1 MAIVYPQAQ
10 DPRLQ
15 SVQMPMQVN
24 APVAPSQAS
33 GLGLS
38 REQIMMALQSQNPL
52 LAAASDRA
60 LANERE
66 QIRKQAQETQQRQAQ
81 EAMEA
86 SQQADAA
93 MASALP
99 SDAEMTVAMNEGGF
113 VRDAQIRYPHTE
125 NPRFPASQLPVSVNR
140 PLPRYPSGQVD
151 FTDQVIREFYN
162 KGSLFGPIL
171 DFTLRPQSER
181 INEFFRQ
188 NQRQQR
194 DAAREA
200 RALSREQAQASA
212 PAPSMVEVLPSDAE
226 VPVAMKEGGL
236 VKQAQKVQQQGRNGD
251 SMLVHMNPDEYRAM
265 TALGGLGGLA
275 ANQVTIN
282 PETGLPEMFSFKDV
296 LPTIVGIAGAAFGLP
311 TWAVALGTGATTA
324 ITTGDIGKGLMA
336 GLGSYA
342 LGSLFEGFG
351 AGAANQGVEAATQ
364 QAIAANAPAQLGGQT
379 AANLG
384 ATSAAGAQTLST
396 PFGGQMLQSS
406 VPMSGPFALNPADLG
421 VSQTLTPQLSTSAGQ
436 IAVQGGQSMIPGLN
450 PAGALTSSGARSA
463 AERAIG
469 GLSNT
474 RFAAAASPKQF
485 GALARPVSG
494 ALPIN
499 EPFVRNLS
507 SQITGLNPADAASV
521 ASKELGTQL
530 YRSAPAFSSDIAG
543 YPTKLELISEGIS
556 NIGTPAGMSYM
567 DVAKKGG
574 LGALGMAGSMGAFDA
589 PEYDYSGMSSGGTMR
604 RYTKPDIAPLDREVS
619 LEGFDASRAGIDPQ
633 FQFFAKDGKKGELD
647 TVYAQTGYSDIPM
660 AQQGMSQ
667 PQMVQ
672 NPMMPQAGPQAAQ
685 MQSAIMQAAREV
697 ASNSAPQT
705 AAAPRPRTIG
715 LTPNAAANAVFGMN
729 QNVRMQEGGVPS
741 EAMMAQQGIMDV
753 ASDQVKNNLKER
765 MSVMPSADQ
774 PQNVEERAIYDRA
787 MLAVQGMLEPE
798 EAQMAVEE
806 FIETFGAEAYNM
818 IKELA
823 RNPRDEGGVVKPANG
838 NTTVADGA
846 MQGEDIIAGKIVD
859 PDTGEETA
867 NLRVGENEYIEPAD
881 SLSRRAMAAG
891 LPGTPENG
899 ARVRGMEEEQL
910 RQAFG

>member
-15 SVQMPMQVN
+15 PVQMPMQVN
-24 APVAPSQAS
+24 APVAPSQIS
-33 GLGLS
+33 GTGLS

-60 LANERE
+60 LAAERE
-66 QIRKQAQETQQRQAQ
+66 QVRRQAQETQQRQAQ
-81 EAMEA
+81 EAMEV
-86 SQQADAA
+86 SQQADAQASAA
-93 MASALP
+93 MTRALP
-99 SDAEMTVAMNEGGF
+99 SDAE
-113 VRDAQIRYPHTE
+113 
-125 NPRFPASQLPVSVNR
+125 LPV
-140 PLPRYPSGQVD
+140 
-151 FTDQVIREFYN
+151 E
-162 KGSLFGPIL
+162 
-171 DFTLRPQSER
+171 
-181 INEFFRQ
+181 
-188 NQRQQR
+188 
-194 DAAREA
+194 
-200 RALSREQAQASA
+200 
-212 PAPSMVEVLPSDAE
+212 
-226 VPVAMKEGGL
+226 MKEGGL
-236 VKQAQKVQQQGRNGD
+236 VKQAQKVQQEGRNGD

-265 TALGGLGGLA
+265 TTLGGLGGLS

-282 PETGLPEMFSFKDV
+282 PETGLPEMFSFKDI
-296 LPTIVGIAGAAFGLP
+296 LPMIAGITASAFGLGPVGIALA
-311 TWAVALGTGATTA
+311 TGGTTA

-336 GLGSYA
+336 GLGSFA
-342 LGSLFEGFG
+342 LGSLAESFG
-351 AGAANQGVEAATQ
+351 AGAANQAVDTATQ
-364 QAIAANAPAQLGGQT
+364 TALAANAPVATTAAGTAAGQAGSLSASTAPFSEFIPDPLGGGYADGFFSAPLT
-379 AANLG
+379 SPALSPGGSIPSTLGFTPVAPPAASPL
-384 ATSAAGAQTLST
+384 ASAPVLT
-396 PFGGQMLQSS
+396 GGRSIL
-406 VPMSGPFALNPADLG
+406 PGALN
-421 VSQTLTPQLSTSAGQ
+421 QAG
-436 IAVQGGQSMIPGLN
+436 N
-450 PAGALTSSGARSA
+450 LTSSGARSA
-463 AERAIG
+463 AESAIG
-469 GLSNT
+469 GLSKT
-474 RFAAAASPKQF
+474 RFAAAVDPSTA
-485 GALARPVSG
+485 GALARPVTG

-499 EPFVRNLS
+499 ETFTQNLS

-530 YRSAPAFSSDIAG
+530 YRSAPTFSSDIAG
-543 YPTKLELISEGIS
+543 YPTKLDLLGEGIS
-556 NIGTPAGMSYM
+556 KIGTPGGVGYGEAALKGL
-567 DVAKKGG
+567 GG
-574 LGALGMAGSMGAFDA
+574 LGLTAGSMGAFDA
-589 PEYDYSGMSSGGTMR
+589 PEYDYSGMSPGSTRR
-604 RYTKPDIAPLDREVS
+604 RYMKPDIAPLDREVN

-660 AQQGMSQ
+660 AQQSMSQ
-667 PQMVQ
+667 PQMGS
-672 NPMMPQAGPQAAQ
+672 NPMMPQTAPQAAQ

-697 ASNSAPQT
+697 ASNSAPQA

-715 LTPNAAANAVFGMN
+715 LTPNAAANAVFGVN

-753 ASDQVKNNLKER
+753 ASDQVKNNLNER

>member
-15 SVQMPMQVN
+15 PVQMPMQVN
-24 APVAPSQAS
+24 APVAPSQVS
-33 GLGLS
+33 GLGLN
-38 REQIMMALQSQNPL
+38 REQIMMALQSENPL

-60 LANERE
+60 LAAERE
-66 QIRKQAQETQQRQAQ
+66 QVRRQAQETQQRQAQ
-81 EAMEA
+81 EAIEA
-86 SQQADAA
+86 SQQADA
-93 MASALP
+93 
-99 SDAEMTVAMNEGGF
+99 
-113 VRDAQIRYPHTE
+113 
-125 NPRFPASQLPVSVNR
+125 
-140 PLPRYPSGQVD
+140 
-151 FTDQVIREFYN
+151 
-162 KGSLFGPIL
+162 
-171 DFTLRPQSER
+171 
-181 INEFFRQ
+181 
-188 NQRQQR
+188 
-194 DAAREA
+194 
-200 RALSREQAQASA
+200 QASA
-212 PAPSMVEVLPSDAE
+212 AMTRALPSDAE
-226 VPVAMKEGGL
+226 VPVEMKEGGL
-236 VKQAQKVQQQGRNGD
+236 VKQAQKVQQEGRNGD

-265 TALGGLGGLA
+265 TALGGLGGLS

-296 LPTIVGIAGAAFGLP
+296 LPTIIGIAGAAFGLP
-311 TWAVALGTGATTA
+311 TWAIALGTGATTA

-336 GLGSYA
+336 GLGSFA
-342 LGSLFEGFG
+342 LGSLAESFG
-351 AGAANQGVEAATQ
+351 ASAANQGVDAAAQ
-364 QAIAANAPAQLGGQT
+364 QALAANAPVATTGAGTAVGQSVP
-379 AANLG
+379 LG
-384 ATSAAGAQTLST
+384 ASAT
-396 PFGGQMLQSS
+396 PFGEFVPSPLGGYGSGSFSNTSSLLAPGAGQVPSS
-406 VPMSGPFALNPADLG
+406 IGFTPVAPPFA
-421 VSQTLTPQLSTSAGQ
+421 STSA
-436 IAVQGGQSMIPGLN
+436 PGLTGGRSMLPGAVN
-450 PAGALTSSGARSA
+450 QAGNLTSSGASNVVGSTVQNLKSSPFQLSTEGMKPFMLTGGVQDQAFQKGVAESISGMSPSA
-463 AERAIG
+463 ARESLTKQ
-469 GLSNT
+469 LS
-474 RFAAAASPKQF
+474 AE
-485 GALARPVSG
+485 
-494 ALPIN
+494 I
-499 EPFVRNLS
+499 
-507 SQITGLNPADAASV
+507 
-521 ASKELGTQL
+521 
-530 YRSAPAFSSDIAG
+530 YRSAPGTTGDYSLFASGNQA
-543 YPTKLELISEGIS
+543 PTKLDLLGEGIS
-556 NIGTPAGMSYM
+556 KIGTPGGVGYM
-567 DVAKKGG
+567 DVATKGLGG
-574 LGALGMAGSMGAFDA
+574 LGLTAGSMGAFDE
-589 PEYDYSGMSSGGTMR
+589 PEYDYSGMSPGGTRR
-604 RYTKPDIAPLDREVS
+604 RYMKPDIAPLDREVN

-647 TVYAQTGYSDIPM
+647 TVYAQTGYSDISM
-660 AQQGMSQ
+660 AQQDMGQ
-667 PQMVQ
+667 PQMGS
-672 NPMMPQAGPQAAQ
+672 NSMMPQAAPQASQ

-697 ASNSAPQT
+697 ASNSAPQ
-705 AAAPRPRTIG
+705 AVPAPRPKTVG

-753 ASDQVKNNLKER
+753 ASDQVKNNLNER

-846 MQGEDIIAGKIVD
+846 MQGEDIIAGKIID

>member
-15 SVQMPMQVN
+15 PVQMPMQVN
-24 APVAPSQAS
+24 APVAPSQIS
-33 GLGLS
+33 GTGLS

-60 LANERE
+60 LAAERE
-66 QIRKQAQETQQRQAQ
+66 QVRRQAQETQQRQAQ
-81 EAMEA
+81 EAMEV
-86 SQQADAA
+86 SQQADAQASAA
-93 MASALP
+93 MTRALP
-99 SDAEMTVAMNEGGF
+99 SDAE
-113 VRDAQIRYPHTE
+113 
-125 NPRFPASQLPVSVNR
+125 LPV
-140 PLPRYPSGQVD
+140 
-151 FTDQVIREFYN
+151 E
-162 KGSLFGPIL
+162 
-171 DFTLRPQSER
+171 
-181 INEFFRQ
+181 
-188 NQRQQR
+188 
-194 DAAREA
+194 
-200 RALSREQAQASA
+200 
-212 PAPSMVEVLPSDAE
+212 
-226 VPVAMKEGGL
+226 MKEGGL
-236 VKQAQKVQQQGRNGD
+236 VKQAQKVQQEGRNGD
-251 SMLVHMNPDEYRAM
+251 SMLVHMNPDQYRAM
-265 TALGGLGGLA
+265 TALGGLGGLS

-336 GLGSYA
+336 GLGSFA
-342 LGSLFEGFG
+342 LGSLAESFG
-351 AGAANQGVEAATQ
+351 ASAANQGVDAAAQ
-364 QAIAANAPAQLGGQT
+364 QALAANAPVATTGVGTAVGQSVP
-379 AANLG
+379 LG
-384 ATSAAGAQTLST
+384 ASTT
-396 PFGGQMLQSS
+396 PFGEFIPSPLGGYGSGSFPDTSS
-406 VPMSGPFALNPADLG
+406 LLAPGASPIPSTVGFTPVAPPFA
-421 VSQTLTPQLSTSAGQ
+421 STSAPVLTGGRSMLPG
-436 IAVQGGQSMIPGLN
+436 AVNQ
-450 PAGALTSSGARSA
+450 AGNLTSSGASNVVGSTVQNLKSSPFVLDTANFNFPGMATGGVADPAFQQGVAESITGMSPSA
-463 AERAIG
+463 AREA
-469 GLSNT
+469 LT
-474 RFAAAASPKQF
+474 KQ
-485 GALARPVSG
+485 
-494 ALPIN
+494 
-499 EPFVRNLS
+499 LS
-507 SQITGLNPADAASV
+507 SEI
-521 ASKELGTQL
+521 
-530 YRSAPAFSSDIAG
+530 YRSAPVTTGSGNFGIGDFFSSSG
-543 YPTKLELISEGIS
+543 QPQTKLDLLGEGIS
-556 NIGTPAGMSYM
+556 KIGTPGGVGYGETAVKGL
-567 DVAKKGG
+567 GG
-574 LGALGMAGSMGAFDA
+574 LGLTAGSMGAFDP
-589 PEYDYSGMSSGGTMR
+589 PEYDYSGMSPGGTRR
-604 RYTKPDIAPLDREVS
+604 RYMKPDIAPLDREVN

-660 AQQGMSQ
+660 AQQSMSQ
-667 PQMVQ
+667 PQMGS
-672 NPMMPQAGPQAAQ
+672 NPMMPQTAPQAAQ

-697 ASNSAPQT
+697 ASNSAPQA

-715 LTPNAAANAVFGMN
+715 LTPNAAANAVFGVN

-741 EAMMAQQGIMDV
+741 EAMMAQQGIMDI
-753 ASDQVKNNLKER
+753 ASDQVKNNLNER
-765 MSVMPSADQ
+765 MSVTPSADQ

-846 MQGEDIIAGKIVD
+846 MQGEDIIAGKIID

>member
-15 SVQMPMQVN
+15 PVQMPMQVN
-24 APVAPSQAS
+24 APVAPSQIS
-33 GLGLS
+33 GTGLS

-60 LANERE
+60 LAAERE
-66 QIRKQAQETQQRQAQ
+66 QVRRQAQETQQRQAQ
-81 EAMEA
+81 EAMEV
-86 SQQADAA
+86 SQQADAQASAA
-93 MASALP
+93 MTRALP
-99 SDAEMTVAMNEGGF
+99 SDAE
-113 VRDAQIRYPHTE
+113 
-125 NPRFPASQLPVSVNR
+125 LPV
-140 PLPRYPSGQVD
+140 
-151 FTDQVIREFYN
+151 E
-162 KGSLFGPIL
+162 
-171 DFTLRPQSER
+171 
-181 INEFFRQ
+181 
-188 NQRQQR
+188 
-194 DAAREA
+194 
-200 RALSREQAQASA
+200 
-212 PAPSMVEVLPSDAE
+212 
-226 VPVAMKEGGL
+226 MKEGGL
-236 VKQAQKVQQQGRNGD
+236 VKQAQKVQQEGRNGD

-265 TALGGLGGLA
+265 TALGGLGGLS

-282 PETGLPEMFSFKDV
+282 PETGLPEMFSFKDI
-296 LPTIVGIAGAAFGLP
+296 LPMIAGITASAFGLGPVGIALA
-311 TWAVALGTGATTA
+311 TGGTTA

-342 LGSLFEGFG
+342 LGSLMEGFG
-351 AGAANQGVEAATQ
+351 AGAANQGVDAATQ
-364 QAIAANAPAQLGGQT
+364 TALTANAPVATT
-379 AANLG
+379 AAGTAGTAVGQAGSL
-384 ATSAAGAQTLST
+384 SAST
-396 PFGGQMLQSS
+396 APFGEFIPAPLEGFAGGSFPSASPALAPGAGP
-406 VPMSGPFALNPADLG
+406 VPSTVGFTPVSPPFASPSAPVLAGGRSILPGALN
-421 VSQTLTPQLSTSAGQ
+421 QAG
-436 IAVQGGQSMIPGLN
+436 N
-450 PAGALTSSGARSA
+450 LTSSGARSA
-463 AERAIG
+463 AESAIG
-469 GLSNT
+469 GLSKT
-474 RFAAAASPKQF
+474 PFAAAASPKQF
-485 GALARPVSG
+485 GALANPVTG

-499 EPFVRNLS
+499 ETFTQNLS

-530 YRSAPAFSSDIAG
+530 YRSAPTFSSDIAG
-543 YPTKLELISEGIS
+543 YPTKLDLLGEGIS
-556 NIGTPAGMSYM
+556 NIGKQGFPGYFETG
-567 DVAKKGG
+567 AKTAVG
-574 LGALGMAGSMGAFDA
+574 LGGIAGSMGAFDA
-589 PEYDYSGMSSGGTMR
+589 PEYDYSGMSPGGTRR
-604 RYTKPDIAPLDREVS
+604 RYMKPDIAPLDREVN

-660 AQQGMSQ
+660 AQQSMSQ
-667 PQMVQ
+667 PQMGS
-672 NPMMPQAGPQAAQ
+672 NPMMPQTAPQAAQ

-697 ASNSAPQT
+697 ASNSAPQA

-715 LTPNAAANAVFGMN
+715 LTPNAAANAVFGVN
-729 QNVRMQEGGVPS
+729 QNVRMQEGGGPS

-753 ASDQVKNNLKER
+753 ASDQVKNNLNER

-846 MQGEDIIAGKIVD
+846 MQGEDIIAGKIID

>member
-15 SVQMPMQVN
+15 PVQMPMQVN
-24 APVAPSQAS
+24 APVAPSQVS
-33 GLGLS
+33 GLGLN
-38 REQIMMALQSQNPL
+38 REQIMMALQSENPL

-60 LANERE
+60 LAAERE
-66 QIRKQAQETQQRQAQ
+66 QVRRQAQETQQRQAQ

-86 SQQADAA
+86 SQQADA
-93 MASALP
+93 
-99 SDAEMTVAMNEGGF
+99 
-113 VRDAQIRYPHTE
+113 
-125 NPRFPASQLPVSVNR
+125 
-140 PLPRYPSGQVD
+140 
-151 FTDQVIREFYN
+151 
-162 KGSLFGPIL
+162 
-171 DFTLRPQSER
+171 
-181 INEFFRQ
+181 
-188 NQRQQR
+188 
-194 DAAREA
+194 
-200 RALSREQAQASA
+200 QASA
-212 PAPSMVEVLPSDAE
+212 AMTRALPSDAE
-226 VPVAMKEGGL
+226 VPVEMKEGGL
-236 VKQAQKVQQQGRNGD
+236 VKQAQKVQQEGRNGD

-265 TALGGLGGLA
+265 TALGGLGGLS

-296 LPTIVGIAGAAFGLP
+296 LPTIIGIAGAAFGLP
-311 TWAVALGTGATTA
+311 TWAIALGTGATTA

-342 LGSLFEGFG
+342 LGSLAEGLG
-351 AGAANQGVEAATQ
+351 ASAANQSVDAAAQ
-364 QAIAANAPAQLGGQT
+364 QALAANAPTQVGGQT
-379 AANLG
+379 VANLG
-384 ATSAAGAQTLST
+384 ATGADAFTGAPFQTLST
-396 PFGGQMLQSS
+396 PSPFGGQMLQSS
-406 VPMSGPFALNPADLG
+406 VPAGFNPANLG
-421 VSQTLTPQLSTSAGQ
+421 VGQTLTPQL
-436 IAVQGGQSMIPGLN
+436 AVQGGQTAIPQ
-450 PAGALTSSGARSA
+450 LTSASATDLVGSTVQNLGKNTPFALSTADMKPFMLTGGVQDQAFQKGVAESIAGMSPSA
-463 AERAIG
+463 ARESLTKQ
-469 GLSNT
+469 LS
-474 RFAAAASPKQF
+474 AE
-485 GALARPVSG
+485 
-494 ALPIN
+494 I
-499 EPFVRNLS
+499 
-507 SQITGLNPADAASV
+507 
-521 ASKELGTQL
+521 
-530 YRSAPAFSSDIAG
+530 YRSAPGTTGDYSLFASGNQA
-543 YPTKLELISEGIS
+543 PTKLDLLGEGIS
-556 NIGTPAGMSYM
+556 KIGTPGGVGYM
-567 DVAKKGG
+567 DVATKGLGG
-574 LGALGMAGSMGAFDA
+574 LGLTAGSMGAFDE
-589 PEYDYSGMSSGGTMR
+589 PEYDYSGMSPGGTRR
-604 RYTKPDIAPLDREVS
+604 RYMKPDIAPLDREVN

-647 TVYAQTGYSDIPM
+647 TVYAQTGYSDISM
-660 AQQGMSQ
+660 AQQDMGQ
-667 PQMVQ
+667 PQMGL
-672 NPMMPQAGPQAAQ
+672 NSMMPQAAPQASQ

-697 ASNSAPQT
+697 ASNSAPQ
-705 AAAPRPRTIG
+705 AVPAPRPKTVG

-753 ASDQVKNNLKER
+753 ASDQVKNNLNER

-846 MQGEDIIAGKIVD
+846 MQGEDIIAGKIID

>member
-15 SVQMPMQVN
+15 PVQMPMQVN
-24 APVAPSQAS
+24 APVAPSQIS
-33 GLGLS
+33 GTGLS
-38 REQIMMALQSQNPL
+38 REQIMVALQSQNPL

-60 LANERE
+60 LAAERE
-66 QIRKQAQETQQRQAQ
+66 QVRRQAQETQQRQAQ
-81 EAMEA
+81 EAMEV
-86 SQQADAA
+86 SQQADAQASAA
-93 MASALP
+93 MTRALP
-99 SDAEMTVAMNEGGF
+99 SDAE
-113 VRDAQIRYPHTE
+113 
-125 NPRFPASQLPVSVNR
+125 LPV
-140 PLPRYPSGQVD
+140 
-151 FTDQVIREFYN
+151 E
-162 KGSLFGPIL
+162 
-171 DFTLRPQSER
+171 
-181 INEFFRQ
+181 
-188 NQRQQR
+188 
-194 DAAREA
+194 
-200 RALSREQAQASA
+200 
-212 PAPSMVEVLPSDAE
+212 
-226 VPVAMKEGGL
+226 MKEGGL
-236 VKQAQKVQQQGRNGD
+236 VKQAQKVQQEGRNGD

-265 TALGGLGGLA
+265 TALGGLGGLS

-282 PETGLPEMFSFKDV
+282 PETGLPEMFSFKDI
-296 LPTIVGIAGAAFGLP
+296 LPMIAGITASAFGLGPVGIALA
-311 TWAVALGTGATTA
+311 TGGTTA

-336 GLGSYA
+336 GLGSFA
-342 LGSLFEGFG
+342 LGSLAESFG
-351 AGAANQGVEAATQ
+351 ASAANQGVDAAAQ
-364 QAIAANAPAQLGGQT
+364 QALAANAPAQVGGQT
-379 AANLG
+379 VANLG
-384 ATSAAGAQTLST
+384 AQGAQTLST

-406 VPMSGPFALNPADLG
+406 VPASFTAADLG
-421 VSQTLTPQLSTSAGQ
+421 VGQTLAPGISTGASQ
-436 IAVQGGQSMIPGLN
+436 IAVQGGQSAIPSLA
-450 PAGALTSSGARSA
+450 PQLTSSGA
-463 AERAIG
+463 
-469 GLSNT
+469 T
-474 RFAAAASPKQF
+474 DV
-485 GALARPVSG
+485 VSST
-494 ALPIN
+494 
-499 EPFVRNLS
+499 VRNLKS
-507 SQITGLNPADAASV
+507 SPFSLSTANFDFPGMATGGVADPAFQQAAAKSITGLSPSAARE
-521 ASKELGTQL
+521 ALTGQL
-530 YRSAPAFSSDIAG
+530 STEIYRSAPGMTDGFNLFAG
-543 YPTKLELISEGIS
+543 PNESLTKLDLLSEGIS
-556 NIGTPAGMSYM
+556 KIGTPGGVGYGEAALKGL
-567 DVAKKGG
+567 GG
-574 LGALGMAGSMGAFDA
+574 LGLTAGSMGAFDA
-589 PEYDYSGMSSGGTMR
+589 PEYDYSGMSPGSTRR
-604 RYTKPDIAPLDREVS
+604 RYMKPDIAPLDREVN

-660 AQQGMSQ
+660 AQQSMSQ
-667 PQMVQ
+667 PQMGS

-697 ASNSAPQT
+697 ASNSAPQA

-753 ASDQVKNNLKER
+753 ASDQVKNNLNER

-838 NTTVADGA
+838 DTTVADGA
-846 MQGEDIIAGKIVD
+846 MQGEDIIAGKIID

>member
-236 VKQAQKVQQQGRNGD
+236 VKQAQKIQQQGRNGD

-265 TALGGLGGLA
+265 TALGGLGGLS

-406 VPMSGPFALNPADLG
+406 VPANFNPANLG
-421 VSQTLTPQLSTSAGQ
+421 VGQTLTPQLSTSAGQ
-436 IAVQGGQSMIPGLN
+436 LAVQGGQSMIPGLN
-450 PAGALTSSGARSA
+450 PAGAFTSSGARA
-463 AERAIG
+463 ATERAIG

-474 RFAAAASPKQF
+474 PFAAAASPSTA

-499 EPFVRNLS
+499 EAFTQNLS

-574 LGALGMAGSMGAFDA
+574 LGALGMAGSMGAFDQ

-697 ASNSAPQT
+697 ASNSAPQM

-715 LTPNAAANAVFGMN
+715 LTPNAAANAVFGVN

-753 ASDQVKNNLKER
+753 ASDQVKNNLNER

-867 NLRVGENEYIEPAD
+867 N
-881 SLSRRAMAAG
+881 
-891 LPGTPENG
+891 NG

>member
-15 SVQMPMQVN
+15 PVQTPRQGN
-24 APVAPSQAS
+24 APVAPAQIS
-33 GLGLS
+33 GTGLS

-60 LANERE
+60 LAAERE
-66 QIRKQAQETQQRQAQ
+66 QVRRQAQETQQRQAQ
-81 EAMEA
+81 EAMEV
-86 SQQADAA
+86 SQQADAQASAA
-93 MASALP
+93 MTRALP
-99 SDAEMTVAMNEGGF
+99 SDAE
-113 VRDAQIRYPHTE
+113 
-125 NPRFPASQLPVSVNR
+125 LPV
-140 PLPRYPSGQVD
+140 
-151 FTDQVIREFYN
+151 E
-162 KGSLFGPIL
+162 
-171 DFTLRPQSER
+171 
-181 INEFFRQ
+181 
-188 NQRQQR
+188 
-194 DAAREA
+194 
-200 RALSREQAQASA
+200 
-212 PAPSMVEVLPSDAE
+212 
-226 VPVAMKEGGL
+226 MKEGGL
-236 VKQAQKVQQQGRNGD
+236 VKQAQKVQQEGRNGD

-265 TALGGLGGLA
+265 TALGGLGGLS

-282 PETGLPEMFSFKDV
+282 PETGLPEMFSFKDI
-296 LPTIVGIAGAAFGLP
+296 LPMIAGITASAFGLGPVGIALATG
-311 TWAVALGTGATTA
+311 GTPA

-342 LGSLFEGFG
+342 LGSLMEGFG
-351 AGAANQGVEAATQ
+351 AGAANQGVDAATQ
-364 QAIAANAPAQLGGQT
+364 TALTANAPVATT
-379 AANLG
+379 AAGTAGTAVGQAGSL
-384 ATSAAGAQTLST
+384 SAST
-396 PFGGQMLQSS
+396 APFGEFIPAPLEGFAGGSFPSASPALAPGAGP
-406 VPMSGPFALNPADLG
+406 VPSTVGFTPVSPPFASSSAPVLAGGRSILPRALN
-421 VSQTLTPQLSTSAGQ
+421 QAG
-436 IAVQGGQSMIPGLN
+436 N
-450 PAGALTSSGARSA
+450 LTSSGARSA
-463 AERAIG
+463 AESAIG
-469 GLSNT
+469 GLSKT
-474 RFAAAASPKQF
+474 PFAAAASPKQF
-485 GALARPVSG
+485 GALANPVTG

-499 EPFVRNLS
+499 ETFTQNLS

-530 YRSAPAFSSDIAG
+530 YRSAPTFSSDIAG
-543 YPTKLELISEGIS
+543 YPTKLDLLGEGIS
-556 NIGTPAGMSYM
+556 NIGKQGFPGYFETG
-567 DVAKKGG
+567 AKTAVG
-574 LGALGMAGSMGAFDA
+574 LGGIAGSMGAFDA
-589 PEYDYSGMSSGGTMR
+589 PEYDYSGMSPGGTRR
-604 RYTKPDIAPLDREVS
+604 RYMKPDIAPLDREVN

-660 AQQGMSQ
+660 AQQSMSQ
-667 PQMVQ
+667 PQMGS
-672 NPMMPQAGPQAAQ
+672 NPMMPQTAPQAAQ

-697 ASNSAPQT
+697 ASNSAPQA

-753 ASDQVKNNLKER
+753 ASDQVKNNLNER

-846 MQGEDIIAGKIVD
+846 MQGEDIIAGKII
-859 PDTGEETA
+859 G
-867 NLRVGENEYIEPAD
+867 
-881 SLSRRAMAAG
+881 S
-891 LPGTPENG
+891 
-899 ARVRGMEEEQL
+899 VRTSI
-910 RQAFG
+910 

>member
-60 LANERE
+60 LAVERE
-66 QIRKQAQETQQRQAQ
+66 QVRRQAQETQQRQAQ

-86 SQQADAA
+86 SQQADA
-93 MASALP
+93 
-99 SDAEMTVAMNEGGF
+99 
-113 VRDAQIRYPHTE
+113 
-125 NPRFPASQLPVSVNR
+125 
-140 PLPRYPSGQVD
+140 
-151 FTDQVIREFYN
+151 
-162 KGSLFGPIL
+162 
-171 DFTLRPQSER
+171 
-181 INEFFRQ
+181 
-188 NQRQQR
+188 
-194 DAAREA
+194 
-200 RALSREQAQASA
+200 QASA
-212 PAPSMVEVLPSDAE
+212 AMTRALPSDAE
-226 VPVAMKEGGL
+226 VPVEMKEGGL
-236 VKQAQKVQQQGRNGD
+236 VKQAQRVQQQGRNGD

-265 TALGGLGGLA
+265 TALGGLGGLS

-342 LGSLFEGFG
+342 LGSLAESLG
-351 AGAANQGVEAATQ
+351 ASAANQGVDAAAQ
-364 QAIAANAPAQLGGQT
+364 QALAANAPAQVGGQT
-379 AANLG
+379 AAGLG
-384 ATSAAGAQTLST
+384 TTSAAGAQTLST

-406 VPMSGPFALNPADLG
+406 VPAGFSPANLQFG
-421 VSQTLTPQLSTSAGQ
+421 QTLTPQLSTGV
-436 IAVQGGQSMIPGLN
+436 AVQGGQTAIPQ
-450 PAGALTSSGARSA
+450 LTSASA
-463 AERAIG
+463 TDLVGSTVQNLQSSPFQLSTEGMKPFMATG
-469 GLSNT
+469 GVADPAFQQGVAKS
-474 RFAAAASPKQF
+474 
-485 GALARPVSG
+485 
-494 ALPIN
+494 
-499 EPFVRNLS
+499 
-507 SQITGLNPADAASV
+507 ITGLSPSAAREAV
-521 ASKELGTQL
+521 TKQL
-530 YRSAPAFSSDIAG
+530 SSEIYRSAPVISEANF
-543 YPTKLELISEGIS
+543 PTKFDLIGEGIS
-556 NIGTPAGMSYM
+556 KIGTPGGVGYM
-567 DVAKKGG
+567 DVATKGLGG
-574 LGALGMAGSMGAFDA
+574 LGLTAGSMGAFDA
-589 PEYDYSGMSSGGTMR
+589 PEYDYSGMSPGDTRR
-604 RYTKPDIAPLDREVS
+604 RYTKPDIAPLDREVN

-633 FQFFAKDGKKGELD
+633 FQFFAKNGKKGELD

-667 PQMVQ
+667 PQMGQ

-685 MQSAIMQAAREV
+685 MQSAIMQAAKEV
-697 ASNSAPQT
+697 ASNSAPQA

-753 ASDQVKNNLKER
+753 ASDQVKNNLNER

-774 PQNVEERAIYDRA
+774 PQNAEERAIYDRA

>member
-33 GLGLS
+33 GLGLN
-38 REQIMMALQSQNPL
+38 REQIMMALQSENPL

-60 LANERE
+60 LATERE
-66 QIRKQAQETQQRQAQ
+66 QIRRQAQETQQQQAQ

-162 KGSLFGPIL
+162 KGSLFGPIM

-265 TALGGLGGLA
+265 TALGGLGGLS

-282 PETGLPEMFSFKDV
+282 PETGLPEMFSFKDI
-296 LPTIVGIAGAAFGLP
+296 LPMIAGITASAFGLGPVGIALA
-311 TWAVALGTGATTA
+311 TGGTTA

-336 GLGSYA
+336 GLGSFA
-342 LGSLFEGFG
+342 LGSLFQGVGETGIPKANLTDIATSASGQANVAGGAFAPFDALEYGTSLGGGTPIPAGQVGQFSNVLPSDLSPFG
-351 AGAANQGVEAATQ
+351 APFNPQATRALGVDLSPTFVGPEGLRAAASAGRGLT
-364 QAIAANAPAQLGGQT
+364 LGGAQGGIT
-379 AANLG
+379 YGPRATMEAAANLPAVKPPMMNNPMPVNPA
-384 ATSAAGAQTLST
+384 ATSEAVSR
-396 PFGGQMLQSS
+396 LQGFSN
-406 VPMSGPFALNPADLG
+406 M
-421 VSQTLTPQLSTSAGQ
+421 
-436 IAVQGGQSMIPGLN
+436 
-450 PAGALTSSGARSA
+450 SA
-463 AERAIG
+463 ARA
-469 GLSNT
+469 
-474 RFAAAASPKQF
+474 ADP
-485 GALARPVSG
+485 
-494 ALPIN
+494 
-499 EPFVRNLS
+499 NL
-507 SQITGLNPADAASV
+507 TA
-521 ASKELGTQL
+521 TQL
-530 YRSAPAFSSDIAG
+530 GDAFQQGYRQDVFQNAPFMGPDGKFDFFS
-543 YPTKLELISEGIS
+543 KGIS
-556 NIGTPAGMSYM
+556 KIGTPAGMSYM

-574 LGALGMAGSMGAFDA
+574 LGALGMAGGMGAFDP

-604 RYTKPDIAPLDREVS
+604 RYTKPDIAPLDREVN

-697 ASNSAPQT
+697 ASNSAPQA

-715 LTPNAAANAVFGMN
+715 LTPNAAANAVFGVN

-753 ASDQVKNNLKER
+753 ASDQVKNNLNER

-774 PQNVEERAIYDRA
+774 PQNAEERAIYDRA

>member
-15 SVQMPMQVN
+15 PVQMPMQVN
-24 APVAPSQAS
+24 APVAPSQIS
-33 GLGLS
+33 GTGLS

-60 LANERE
+60 LATERE
-66 QIRKQAQETQQRQAQ
+66 QVRRQAQETQQRQAQ
-81 EAMEA
+81 EAMEV
-86 SQQADAA
+86 SQQADAQASAA
-93 MASALP
+93 MTRALP
-99 SDAEMTVAMNEGGF
+99 SDAE
-113 VRDAQIRYPHTE
+113 
-125 NPRFPASQLPVSVNR
+125 LPV
-140 PLPRYPSGQVD
+140 
-151 FTDQVIREFYN
+151 E
-162 KGSLFGPIL
+162 
-171 DFTLRPQSER
+171 
-181 INEFFRQ
+181 
-188 NQRQQR
+188 
-194 DAAREA
+194 
-200 RALSREQAQASA
+200 
-212 PAPSMVEVLPSDAE
+212 
-226 VPVAMKEGGL
+226 MKEGGL
-236 VKQAQKVQQQGRNGD
+236 VKQAQKVQQEGRNGD

-265 TALGGLGGLA
+265 TALGGLGGLS

-342 LGSLFEGFG
+342 LGSLMEGFG
-351 AGAANQGVEAATQ
+351 AGAANQGVDAATQ
-364 QAIAANAPAQLGGQT
+364 TALAANAPVATTGAGTAFGQAGQLSATTAPFGEFVPSPLGGYAGGSFSNTSSLVAPSEAFLSSPISSSLAPQEFLARPGIISPSSAPVLT
-379 AANLG
+379 GGRSMLPG
-384 ATSAAGAQTLST
+384 AVNQAG
-396 PFGGQMLQSS
+396 
-406 VPMSGPFALNPADLG
+406 N
-421 VSQTLTPQLSTSAGQ
+421 
-436 IAVQGGQSMIPGLN
+436 
-450 PAGALTSSGARSA
+450 LTSSGARSA

-474 RFAAAASPKQF
+474 RFAAAANPSTA

-499 EPFVRNLS
+499 EAFTQNLS

-530 YRSAPAFSSDIAG
+530 YRSAPTFSSDIAG
-543 YPTKLELISEGIS
+543 YPTKLDLLGEGIS
-556 NIGTPAGMSYM
+556 NIGKQGFPGYFETGAKT
-567 DVAKKGG
+567 VAG
-574 LGALGMAGSMGAFDA
+574 LGGIAGSMGAFDA
-589 PEYDYSGMSSGGTMR
+589 PEYDYSGMSPGSTRR
-604 RYTKPDIAPLDREVS
+604 RYMKPDIAPLDREVN

-660 AQQGMSQ
+660 AQQSMSQ
-667 PQMVQ
+667 PQMGS

-697 ASNSAPQT
+697 ASNSAPQA
-705 AAAPRPRTIG
+705 AAAPRPRTVG

-753 ASDQVKNNLKER
+753 ASDQVKNNLNER
-765 MSVMPSADQ
+765 MSVTPSADQ

-838 NTTVADGA
+838 DTTVADGA
-846 MQGEDIIAGKIVD
+846 MQGEDIIAGKIID

>member
-15 SVQMPMQVN
+15 PVQMPMQVN
-24 APVAPSQAS
+24 APVAPSQVS
-33 GLGLS
+33 GLGLN
-38 REQIMMALQSQNPL
+38 RGQIMMALQSENPL

-60 LANERE
+60 LAAERE
-66 QIRKQAQETQQRQAQ
+66 QVRRQAQETQQRQAQ

-86 SQQADAA
+86 SQQADA
-93 MASALP
+93 
-99 SDAEMTVAMNEGGF
+99 
-113 VRDAQIRYPHTE
+113 
-125 NPRFPASQLPVSVNR
+125 
-140 PLPRYPSGQVD
+140 
-151 FTDQVIREFYN
+151 
-162 KGSLFGPIL
+162 
-171 DFTLRPQSER
+171 
-181 INEFFRQ
+181 
-188 NQRQQR
+188 
-194 DAAREA
+194 
-200 RALSREQAQASA
+200 QASA
-212 PAPSMVEVLPSDAE
+212 AMTRALPSDAE
-226 VPVAMKEGGL
+226 VPVEMKEGGL
-236 VKQAQKVQQQGRNGD
+236 VKQAQKVQQEGRNGD

-265 TALGGLGGLA
+265 TALGGLGGLS

-296 LPTIVGIAGAAFGLP
+296 LPTIIGIAGAAFGLP
-311 TWAVALGTGATTA
+311 TWAIALGTGATTA

-342 LGSLFEGFG
+342 LGSLAEGIG
-351 AGAANQGVEAATQ
+351 ASAANQSVDAAAQ
-364 QAIAANAPAQLGGQT
+364 QALAANAPAQVGGQT

-384 ATSAAGAQTLST
+384 ATGAQTLNT

-406 VPMSGPFALNPADLG
+406 VPAGFNSANLG
-421 VSQTLTPQLSTSAGQ
+421 FGQTLTPQLSTGV
-436 IAVQGGQSMIPGLN
+436 AVQGGQTAIPQ
-450 PAGALTSSGARSA
+450 LTSASATDLVGSTVQNLQSSPFQLSTEGMKPFMLTGGVQDQAFQKGVAASIEGMSPSA
-463 AERAIG
+463 ARESLTKQ
-469 GLSNT
+469 LS
-474 RFAAAASPKQF
+474 AE
-485 GALARPVSG
+485 
-494 ALPIN
+494 I
-499 EPFVRNLS
+499 
-507 SQITGLNPADAASV
+507 
-521 ASKELGTQL
+521 
-530 YRSAPAFSSDIAG
+530 YRSAPGTTGDGFNLFASGNQA
-543 YPTKLELISEGIS
+543 PTKLDLLGEGIS
-556 NIGTPAGMSYM
+556 KIGTPGGVGYM
-567 DVAKKGG
+567 DVATKGG
-574 LGALGMAGSMGAFDA
+574 IGALGMAGGMGAFDA
-589 PEYDYSGMSSGGTMR
+589 PEYDYSGMSPGGTRR
-604 RYTKPDIAPLDREVS
+604 RYMKPDIAPLDREVN

-647 TVYAQTGYSDIPM
+647 TVYAQTGYSDISM
-660 AQQGMSQ
+660 AQQDMGQ
-667 PQMVQ
+667 PQMGS
-672 NPMMPQAGPQAAQ
+672 NSMMPQAAPQASQ

-697 ASNSAPQT
+697 ASNSAPQ
-705 AAAPRPRTIG
+705 AVPAPRPKTVG

-753 ASDQVKNNLKER
+753 ASDQVKNNLNER

-846 MQGEDIIAGKIVD
+846 MQGEDIIAGKIID